1 MTSKHVHVEEGG
13 EKDLESDNYTL
24 FHVGLR
30 LLVITLVFFCAKTN
44 FVEKKILSASVIV
57 IKTFN
62 V

>member
-1 MTSKHVHVEEGG
+1 VEEGG

-24 FHVGLR
+24 FHVGFR
-30 LLVITLVFFCAKTN
+30 LLVITLVFFCAKTS